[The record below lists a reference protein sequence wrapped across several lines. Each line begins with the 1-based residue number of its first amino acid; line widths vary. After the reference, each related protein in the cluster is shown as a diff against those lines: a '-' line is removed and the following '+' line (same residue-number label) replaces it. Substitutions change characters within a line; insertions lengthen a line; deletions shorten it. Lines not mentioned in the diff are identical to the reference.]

1 MTVVYWDRVV
11 VLNGIVDY
19 LLLLSAAWLSGLPL
33 RRGRLVLWA
42 ALGGLYAGAVFLPGL
57 EVLGAPVIRAAAGIV
72 MALGGMKWRWRPAGV
87 FLLLAAGLG
96 LWRSGLLSLR
106 DRCPSPA
113 GDAVIRIYDGA
124 PGSLSAGKA
133 LSLQLWEKRDW
144 RPSVRVEYPGGE
156 YQGLWWAPDGEKY
169 LLAFRQGGEPRLDL
183 CLREQSVC
191 RDLTACLAGFP
202 AEGTEYQFLQWSED
216 GGALLLHYR
225 EAAGQSGYFWYDIA
239 SGEVSGVWEMGENG

>member
-1 MTVVYWDRVV
+1 MEQT
-11 VLNGIVDY
+11 N
-19 LLLLSAAWLSGLPL
+19 
-33 RRGRLVLWA
+33 
-42 ALGGLYAGAVFLPGL
+42 AGATGALIAQRRREKGWSQAELAEKLHVTDKAVSKWETGRSLPGIDCL
-57 EVLGAPVIRAAAGIV
+57 EPLAEALDLQVLE
-72 MALGGMKWRWRPAGV
+72 L
-87 FLLLAAGLG
+87 
-96 LWRSGLLSLR
+96 LR

-113 GDAVIRIYDGA
+113 GDAVIRIYDGT
-124 PGSLSAGKA
+124 PGSLSSA
-133 LSLQLWEKRDW
+133 LSLQLWEKGDW
-144 RPSVRVEYPGGE
+144 SPSVQVSYPAGE